1 MSVRKMEVP
10 EMEWVDQKEAGTQ
23 QVAVMEKIGTVDIK
37 YAKIP
42 HAKSGE
48 IRVDVKWVG
57 ICGSDLEVYR
67 GARTPEFLSYPM
79 RLGHEVAGIVDE
91 VGPDVVGINVGDH
104 VSLRYVWGA
113 FAEYITCD
121 PFSAVVLP
129 KEFPLMHG
137 SLIEITPTI
146 QTGMERADINQAKNV
161 LIMGQGV
168 SGLQLTQF
176 AHLYSPRNLV
186 VTDLFDEKLEIAKE
200 FGANKTYKIPSEDTP
215 TMDVV
220 GKDFPDGFDVVIPA
234 RLEGDSVIDAL
245 DCCAQDA
252 RLIMYGGIGKTS
264 KTIDFFKM
272 HRRRVDILT
281 TEPKRDVDNHD
292 LFRRGR
298 DMVINGLINTEKTVT
313 NIFPLS
319 KIGEAFSLRNQT
331 RGDVIH
337 VMIDCDST
345 HDDGRYENGNIPEG
359 VNKATSEDK

>member
-121 PFSAVVLP
+121 PF
-129 KEFPLMHG
+129 
-137 SLIEITPTI
+137 
-146 QTGMERADINQAKNV
+146 
-161 LIMGQGV
+161 
-168 SGLQLTQF
+168 
-176 AHLYSPRNLV
+176 
-186 VTDLFDEKLEIAKE
+186 
-200 FGANKTYKIPSEDTP
+200 
-215 TMDVV
+215 
-220 GKDFPDGFDVVIPA
+220 
-234 RLEGDSVIDAL
+234 
-245 DCCAQDA
+245 
-252 RLIMYGGIGKTS
+252 
-264 KTIDFFKM
+264 
-272 HRRRVDILT
+272 
-281 TEPKRDVDNHD
+281 
-292 LFRRGR
+292 
-298 DMVINGLINTEKTVT
+298 
-313 NIFPLS
+313 
-319 KIGEAFSLRNQT
+319 
-331 RGDVIH
+331 
-337 VMIDCDST
+337 
-345 HDDGRYENGNIPEG
+345 
-359 VNKATSEDK
+359 

>member
-1 MSVRKMEVP
+1 MVRKMIVP
-10 EMEWVDQKEAGTQ
+10 EMEWTDHHSEGTQ
-23 QVAVMEKIGTVDIK
+23 QVAVMEKVGDIDIK

-42 HAKSGE
+42 HAKDNE

-91 VGPDVVGINVGDH
+91 VGSHVVGLKVGDH
-104 VSLRYVWGA
+104 VALRYVWGA

-121 PFSAVVLP
+121 PFSAVLLP
-129 KEFPLMHG
+129 KDFPLMHG

-146 QTGMERADINQAKNV
+146 LNGMERAEISQAKNV

-168 SGLQLTQF
+168 SGLQLTQV

-186 VTDLFDEKLEIAKE
+186 VTDLFDEKLTLSRE
-200 FGANKTYKIPSEDTP
+200 FGATRTYRIPSQDTP
-215 TMDVV
+215 TMDIV

-234 RLEGDSVIDAL
+234 LLEGDAIIDAL
-245 DCCAQDA
+245 DCCAQNA
-252 RLIMYGGIGKTS
+252 KLIMYGGIGKTS

-281 TEPKRDVDNHD
+281 TEPKRDIDNHR
-292 LFRRGR
+292 LLREGR
-298 DMVINGLINTEKTVT
+298 DMVLNGLINTERTVT

-319 KIGEAFSLRNQT
+319 QIARAFKLRNHTQA
-331 RGDVIH
+331 DVIH
-337 VMIDCDST
+337 VMIDCDAT
-345 HDDGRYENGNIPEG
+345 HDDGRYDE
-359 VNKATSEDK
+359 